1 MSFQNDPPG
10 ASGSDGAPLL
20 KSSAEM
26 VGVLQGSLH
35 YQSPVIIIMTVVI
48 QEVKVQLAHVVV
60 VVVVVVQSL

>member
-1 MSFQNDPPG
+1 MTPPG

-35 YQSPVIIIMTVVI
+35 YQSTVIMIMTVVI
-48 QEVKVQLAHVVV
+48 LAHVVV
-60 VVVVVVQSL
+60 VVVVVV